1 MVRVSSRPGSSFVPR
16 RTSRPHS
23 CSTMRPAHEEDFLG
37 CQQGASR
44 RQVARRLRKI
54 PFQGVL
60 VRFRLP
66 APLTE
71 RIHVL
76 FGKREGVVRPA
87 RVTVHAHEPGQQPGE
102 DVGECLGTGT
112 IGLAF
117 VENGVDGKAAV
128 FVLDG
133 APKGPRPAVRRKA
146 VPARGRTVPN
156 PPARDPG
163 VPASLFR
170 VRTAV
175 ARRSP
180 DSMSGLA
187 ARMERV
193 DVDMA

>member
-1 MVRVSSRPGSSFVPR
+1 MPR
-16 RTSRPHS
+16 
-23 CSTMRPAHEEDFLG
+23 A
-37 CQQGASR
+37 GA
-44 RQVARRLRKI
+44 
-54 PFQGVL
+54 
-60 VRFRLP
+60 
-66 APLTE
+66 
-71 RIHVL
+71 
-76 FGKREGVVRPA
+76 
-87 RVTVHAHEPGQQPGE
+87 
-102 DVGECLGTGT
+102 

-133 APKGPRPAVRRKA
+133 ARKVR
-146 VPARGRTVPN
+146 ARQFGGKPFQPEAEQSPILPHVIR
-156 PPARDPG
+156 